1 MRLMG
6 VRLHSAPMSEAIAF
20 PSLPPAS
27 PWDAYLLMLAIPF
40 IMRMVFVLP
49 PLIDLV
55 NTYAPPGER
64 TKHIRWFFVRL
75 KKLPIEGFWLI
86 VANEVLAFLL
96 PAIIAI
102 TARIWFGPIGW
113 PSWEQTP
120 QIGVALLLLAGAAW
134 LIADFGKITRSRRGI
149 QLLTKY
155 NLTTAKM
162 AVQAA
167 VVGREI
173 LKGVGEIEVPRPW
186 RTVVDVEHTVDG
198 EHVPAPKRGPLSDL
212 VSGLLDMGAD
222 AVESALEQVRG
233 PAGDMMDK
241 LDEDIQL
248 RITARVK
255 ASTRS
260 LLRDTIFSIAPLVV
274 LAGLQSL
281 V

>member
-1 MRLMG
+1 MME
-6 VRLHSAPMSEAIAF
+6 VRLHSTTMSEAIAF

-40 IMRMVFVLP
+40 IMRMVFVIP

-64 TKHIRWFFVRL
+64 TKHLRWFSVRL

-86 VANEVLAFLL
+86 VINEVLAFLL

-120 QIGVALLLLAGAAW
+120 QIGVTLLLIAGAAW
-134 LIADFGKITRSRRGI
+134 LITDFGKVTRSRRDI
-149 QLLTKY
+149 QLLAKY

-173 LKGVGEIEVPRPW
+173 LQGVGQIEVPRPW

-198 EHVPAPKRGPLSDL
+198 EHVPAPKRGPFSDL
-212 VSGLLDMGAD
+212 VSSLLDMGAD
-222 AVESALEQVRG
+222 AIESALEQVRN
-233 PAGDMMDK
+233 PAGDVMGK
-241 LDEDIQL
+241 LDENIQS
-248 RITARVK
+248 RITARAK

-260 LLRDTIFSIAPLVV
+260 LVRDTLFSIAPLVV
-274 LAGLQSL
+274 LVGLQRL

>member
-1 MRLMG
+1 M
-6 VRLHSAPMSEAIAF
+6 ADAIAF

-40 IMRMVFVLP
+40 IMRMVFVMP

-64 TKHIRWFFVRL
+64 TKHLRWFSVRL

-86 VANEVLAFLL
+86 VVNEVLAFLL

-120 QIGVALLLLAGAAW
+120 QVGVALLLIAGAAW
-134 LIADFGKITRSRRGI
+134 LITDFGKVTRSRRDI
-149 QLLTKY
+149 QLLAKY
-155 NLTTAKM
+155 NLATAKM
-162 AVQAA
+162 ALQAA

-186 RTVVDVEHTVDG
+186 RTIVDVEHTVDG
-198 EHVPAPKRGPLSDL
+198 EHVPAPKRGPLSEL

-222 AVESALEQVRG
+222 AVESALDQVRG
-233 PAGDMMDK
+233 PAGDVMGK
-241 LDEDIQL
+241 LDDDIQS
-248 RITARVK
+248 RITARAR

-260 LLRDTIFSIAPLVV
+260 LVRDTLFSIAPLVV
-274 LAGLQSL
+274 LAGLQRL

>member
-1 MRLMG
+1 
-6 VRLHSAPMSEAIAF
+6 
-20 PSLPPAS
+20 
-27 PWDAYLLMLAIPF
+27 
-40 IMRMVFVLP
+40 
-49 PLIDLV
+49 
-55 NTYAPPGER
+55 
-64 TKHIRWFFVRL
+64 
-75 KKLPIEGFWLI
+75 
-86 VANEVLAFLL
+86 
-96 PAIIAI
+96 
-102 TARIWFGPIGW
+102 
-113 PSWEQTP
+113 
-120 QIGVALLLLAGAAW
+120 
-134 LIADFGKITRSRRGI
+134 ADFGKITRSRRGI

-212 VSGLLDMGAD
+212 VSDLLDMGAD

-248 RITARVK
+248 KITARVK

-260 LLRDTIFSIAPLVV
+260 LLRDTIFSIVPLVV

>member
-1 MRLMG
+1 M
-6 VRLHSAPMSEAIAF
+6 ADAIAF

-27 PWDAYLLMLAIPF
+27 PWDAYLLMLVIPF
-40 IMRMVFVLP
+40 IMRMVFVMP

-64 TKHIRWFFVRL
+64 TKHLKWFSVRL

-86 VANEVLAFLL
+86 VVNEVLAFLL

-113 PSWEQTP
+113 PSWGQTP
-120 QIGVALLLLAGAAW
+120 QVGVALLLIAGAAW
-134 LIADFGKITRSRRGI
+134 LITDFGKVTRSRRDI
-149 QLLTKY
+149 QLLAKY
-155 NLTTAKM
+155 NLATAKM
-162 AVQAA
+162 ALQAA
-167 VVGREI
+167 VVGRDI

-186 RTVVDVEHTVDG
+186 RTIVDVEHTVDG
-198 EHVPAPKRGPLSDL
+198 EHVPAPKRGPLSEL

-222 AVESALEQVRG
+222 AVESALDQVRG
-233 PAGDMMDK
+233 PVGDVMGK
-241 LDEDIQL
+241 LDEDIQS
-248 RITARVK
+248 RITARAR

-260 LLRDTIFSIAPLVV
+260 LFRDALFSIAPLVV
-274 LAGLQSL
+274 LAGLQRL

>member
-1 MRLMG
+1 M
-6 VRLHSAPMSEAIAF
+6 AEAIAF

-40 IMRMVFVLP
+40 ILRMVFVMP

-64 TKHIRWFFVRL
+64 TKHLRWFSARL

-120 QIGVALLLLAGAAW
+120 QVGVALLLIAGAAW
-134 LIADFGKITRSRRGI
+134 LVTDFTKVTRSRRNI
-149 QLLTKY
+149 QLLAKY
-155 NLTTAKM
+155 NLSTAKF
-162 AVQAA
+162 AVEAA

-173 LKGVGEIEVPRPW
+173 LKGVGDIEIPRPW
-186 RTVVDVEHTVDG
+186 RDVSMSSTPWTVNMSRPPSEDLSMTSS
-198 EHVPAPKRGPLSDL
+198 RGYWTRGRTHWRARWIK
-212 VSGLLDMGAD
+212 SGG
-222 AVESALEQVRG
+222 RPG
-233 PAGDMMDK
+233 
-241 LDEDIQL
+241 
-248 RITARVK
+248 T
-255 ASTRS
+255 
-260 LLRDTIFSIAPLVV
+260 
-274 LAGLQSL
+274 
-281 V
+281 

>member
-1 MRLMG
+1 MRLME
-6 VRLHSAPMSEAIAF
+6 VRLHSTPMSEAITF

-40 IMRMVFVLP
+40 IMRLVFVMP

-64 TKHIRWFFVRL
+64 TKHLRWFSVRL

-86 VANEVLAFLL
+86 VANEALAFLL

-120 QIGVALLLLAGAAW
+120 QIGVTLLLIAGAAW
-134 LIADFGKITRSRRGI
+134 LITDFAKITRSRRDI
-149 QLLTKY
+149 QKLAKY

-173 LKGVGEIEVPRPW
+173 LKGVGEIEIPRPW
-186 RTVVDVEHTVDG
+186 KTVIDVEHTVDG
-198 EHVPAPKRGPLSDL
+198 EHVPAPRRGPIENLISR
-212 VSGLLDMGAD
+212 LLDKGAD
-222 AVESALEQVRG
+222 TVENVLEQVRG
-233 PAGDMMDK
+233 PAGNVMGK
-241 LDEDIQL
+241 LDEDIQS
-248 RITARVK
+248 RITARAR

-260 LLRDTIFSIAPLVV
+260 LVRGTLFSIAPLVV
-274 LAGLQSL
+274 LAGLQRL

>member
-1 MRLMG
+1 M
-6 VRLHSAPMSEAIAF
+6 AEAIAF

-40 IMRMVFVLP
+40 ILRMVFVMP

-64 TKHIRWFFVRL
+64 TKHLKWFSARL
-75 KKLPIEGFWLI
+75 KKLPIEGFWRI

-120 QIGVALLLLAGAAW
+120 QLGVALLLIAGAAW
-134 LIADFGKITRSRRGI
+134 LVTDFTKVTRSRRNI
-149 QLLTKY
+149 QLLAKY
-155 NLTTAKM
+155 NLSTAKF
-162 AVQAA
+162 AVEAA

-173 LKGVGEIEVPRPW
+173 LKGVGDIEIPRPW
-186 RTVVDVEHTVDG
+186 RDVIDVEHTVDG
-198 EHVPAPKRGPLSDL
+198 KHVPAPKRGPIDHL
-212 VSGLLDMGAD
+212 VSRLLDKGAD
-222 AVESALEQVRG
+222 ALESALDQVRG
-233 PAGDMMDK
+233 PAGDVMGK
-241 LDEDIQL
+241 LDEDIRS
-248 RITARVK
+248 RITARAR

-260 LLRDTIFSIAPLVV
+260 LFRDTLFSIAPLVV
-274 LAGLQSL
+274 LAGLQRL